1 MHYGY
6 HRNLKTLY
14 YCLASL
20 TFVLELVCVLTAT
33 ISYTN
38 IAAVGTATGYSAIAY
53 LMNAHELEFL
63 VIRGSFTLGCF
74 LFLSSLIARTW
85 LQFGE

>member
-1 MHYGY
+1 
-6 HRNLKTLY
+6 
-14 YCLASL
+14 
-20 TFVLELVCVLTAT
+20 VLTAT

-85 LQFGE
+85 LQFGEYTYSYNLSASQQHDVEHVA